1 MGNISES
8 GVIKSPTHNYKWTQE
23 ENKMVWKCYFE
34 SDKNIRAYMERMH
47 RLRIESGSRVMSKQ
61 RLRIQVQNIETEKLR

>member
-1 MGNISES
+1 
-8 GVIKSPTHNYKWTQE
+8 
-23 ENKMVWKCYFE
+23 MVWKCYFE